1 MRIPGRAILT
11 ASTLALAA
19 GLLAGCTH
27 SQADADPTKP
37 PKPSLTPTPIFTS
50 DADALAAAT
59 KVYKEFLAASD
70 LVGHDGGIDPDR
82 VKPYATPEVLDAERR
97 QAQKL
102 QAAHARSYGESKVS
116 NSQLQSVTQHGAT
129 VTISI
134 YACEDLSAVDVRD
147 DSGKSLIDPSRADLV
162 AYVVQ
167 VRGDSLDHLVVASN
181 KFWSGG
187 GVCSS

>member
-59 KVYKEFLAASD
+59 KVYKSYVRASD
-70 LVGHDGGIDPDR
+70 DIGHDGGANPNRIA
-82 VKPYATPEVLDAERR
+82 PYVSEEGLKNEVTEATRLAAE
-97 QAQKL
+97 
-102 QAAHARSYGESKVS
+102 HARESGYTKINNVI
-116 NSQLQSVTQHGAT
+116 LQSHTESGGTAVVT
-129 VTISI
+129 I
-134 YACEDLSAVDVRD
+134 YACQDVSEVNVID
-147 DSGKSLIDPSRADLV
+147 ASGKSLISPDRADLV
-162 AYVVQ
+162 AYVA
-167 VRGDSLDHLVVASN
+167 RLETTAKGKLVVSSN

-187 GVCSS
+187 GICKA